1 MSKETPKKE
10 DVSRRD
16 FLGLASMGAALL
28 SLLAVLGG
36 TFRMTK
42 ATVHYEESRKFK
54 IGKPDEFPVGTTK
67 VLDDK
72 NVVIFTDNDGLHAIS
87 NICTHLGCI
96 IAPVDWGFQCPCHGS
111 KFDKNG
117 KVIGGPAP
125 RPLPWLEVSRHV
137 DGSLVVDAM
146 KEVKVGT
153 KFRA

>member
-54 IGKPDEFPVGTTK
+54 IGKPAEFPVGTIK

-72 NVVIFTDNDGLHAIS
+72 TMTMRAN
-87 NICTHLGCI
+87 
-96 IAPVDWGFQCPCHGS
+96 GFFFP
-111 KFDKNG
+111 N
-117 KVIGGPAP
+117 
-125 RPLPWLEVSRHV
+125 
-137 DGSLVVDAM
+137 
-146 KEVKVGT
+146 
-153 KFRA
+153 